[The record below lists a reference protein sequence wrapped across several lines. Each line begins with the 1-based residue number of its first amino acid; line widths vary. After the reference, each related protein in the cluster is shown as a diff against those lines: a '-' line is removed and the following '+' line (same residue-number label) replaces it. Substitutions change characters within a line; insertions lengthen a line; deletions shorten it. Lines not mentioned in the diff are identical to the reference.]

1 MKPAIPVISGMMGL
15 TLLMA
20 VLFLFLLVKFPY
32 CIFVSMLIIG
42 TVLIGTVTALLF
54 YIKALVPA
62 IIMCILC
69 FILFCVLACTFR
81 KIKTGIVLLNIASKF
96 LLAKPFTF
104 LAPAFT
110 LIFVV
115 VFEAFWVLSLA
126 GITIYQGNAK
136 T

>member
-1 MKPAIPVISGMMGL
+1 
-15 TLLMA
+15 
-20 VLFLFLLVKFPY
+20 
-32 CIFVSMLIIG
+32 
-42 TVLIGTVTALLF
+42 
-54 YIKALVPA
+54 
-62 IIMCILC
+62 
-69 FILFCVLACTFR
+69 
-81 KIKTGIVLLNIASKF
+81 LLNIASKF
-96 LLAKPFTF
+96 LLEKTFTF